1 MRITGLTAV
10 AAGAL
15 ILPAILAPAAS
26 AEVDDI
32 TIYTWGDGGMPAACD
47 YVGAECH
54 VMARMFGSDY
64 DLPATVTIN
73 GRELGSAERL
83 DYPDRQ
89 RSAIRGTWRPPAKGT
104 YTIEA
109 TQGSSTKTLVVE
121 VTGDARFG
129 SGSAGLLPSGSS

>member
-1 MRITGLTAV
+1 MRIAGLTAF

-15 ILPAILAPAAS
+15 ILPATLAPAAS
-26 AEVDDI
+26 AEVEDI
-32 TIYTWGDGGMPAACD
+32 TIYALGSEVPVACD
-47 YVGAECH
+47 YVGANCS

-64 DLPATVTIN
+64 ALPATVTIN
-73 GRELGSAERL
+73 GRELSSPERL
-83 DYPDRQ
+83 DYPDRE

-104 YTIEA
+104 YTIVA

-121 VTGDARFG
+121 ITGDPQLG

>member
-1 MRITGLTAV
+1 MRIAGLTAF

-15 ILPAILAPAAS
+15 ILPATLAPAAS
-26 AEVDDI
+26 AEVEDI
-32 TIYTWGDGGMPAACD
+32 TIYALGTSEVPVACD
-47 YVGAECH
+47 YVGADCS

-64 DLPATVTIN
+64 ALPATVTIN
-73 GRELGSAERL
+73 GRELTSPERL

-104 YTIEA
+104 YTIVA
-109 TQGSSTKTLVVE
+109 AQGSSTKTLVIE
-121 VTGDARFG
+121 ITGDPQLG